1 MKPSGEPLHI
11 GVIGFGARIS
21 NVCKQLAGQDAGFR
35 VAAVADP
42 RTDEVKKK
50 ANPLLQDTQFF
61 PDADAML
68 AGPKLDGLMIG
79 TKCDL
84 HTDMAVKAA
93 KAGVPL
99 FLEKPVA
106 VTFDQIKRLD
116 AAAPS
121 FTAPVVVSFPLRV
134 SPLVK
139 RVKEIID
146 SGTLGTIEHVIGFN
160 DVPYGDGYF
169 GGWYRNYAIVG
180 GLFLQ
185 KATHDF
191 DYLSYLIGST
201 PRQVCAM
208 NSQRVWGKRGKPDPK
223 PFDLMCKN
231 CEEKATCT
239 ESPFSGEASMVNPE
253 GLEKWKD
260 WRMCLYAAEIRN
272 EDSGNAILEYHSGVQ
287 ASYTQNFFARGK
299 AARRGAR
306 LFGYRG
312 TIEFDWYTN
321 KISIMRHDRRPD
333 ETIDLSGAEEHF
345 GGDAELCKDFLAA
358 LRTGAASRA
367 PLAAGINSALTC
379 LWARESA
386 NQRKFFDVVMPS
398 A

>member
-1 MKPSGEPLHI
+1 MNI
-11 GVIGFGARIS
+11 GVIGFGARVS
-21 NVCKQLAGQDAGFR
+21 GVCKQLAGQDAAFR

-42 RTDEVKKK
+42 RSAELKEKK
-50 ANPLLQDTQFF
+50 NPLLTDAAFF

-79 TKCDL
+79 TRCDL

-93 KAGVPL
+93 RAGVPL

-106 VTFDQIKRLD
+106 VTFDQVKRLD
-116 AAAPS
+116 AAAAA

-134 SPLVK
+134 SPLVR

-146 SGTLGTIEHVIGFN
+146 SGTLGTIEHVVAFN
-160 DVPYGDGYF
+160 DVPYGHGYF

-191 DYLSYLIGST
+191 DYLSHLIGST

-208 NSQRVWGKRGKPDPK
+208 NSQRVWGPAGRPDPK
-223 PFDLMCKN
+223 PFDLMCKA
-231 CEEKATCT
+231 CEERATCP
-239 ESPFSGEASMVNPE
+239 ESPFSGERSMLDPK
-253 GLEKWKD
+253 GLETWQD
-260 WRMCLYAAEIRN
+260 WRMCVYGEGIKN
-272 EDSGNAILEYHSGVQ
+272 EDSGNALLEYHSGVQ

-299 AARRGAR
+299 AGRRGAR
-306 LFGYRG
+306 LYGYRG
-312 TIEFDWYTN
+312 SVEFDWYLNT
-321 KISIMRHDRRPD
+321 IRIMPHDHRPE
-333 ETIDLSGAEEHF
+333 ETIDLTGAEEHF
-345 GGDAELCKDFLAA
+345 GGDAELCKDFLSA
-358 LRTGAASRA
+358 LKTGAAGRS

-386 NQRKFFDVVMPS
+386 NQRQFFDVVMP

>member
-1 MKPSGEPLHI
+1 MKSSGAPLRV
-11 GVIGFGARIS
+11 GVIGFGARV
-21 NVCKQLAGQDAGFR
+21 NGVCKQLTGQDPDFR

-42 RTDEVKKK
+42 RTGEIKEKK
-50 ANPLLQDTQFF
+50 NPLLADTAFY

-84 HTDMAVKAA
+84 HTDMAVKVAT
-93 KAGVPL
+93 AGLPL
-99 FLEKPVA
+99 FLEKPVST
-106 VTFDQIKRLD
+106 TFDQVKRLH
-116 AAAPS
+116 AAAPA

-134 SPLVK
+134 SPLVR

-146 SGTLGTIEHVIGFN
+146 SGTLGTIEHVVAFN
-160 DVPYGDGYF
+160 DVPYGDVYF
-169 GGWYRNYAIVG
+169 GGWYRNYAISG

-191 DYLSYLIGST
+191 DYMAHLVGST

-208 NSQRVWGKRGKPDPK
+208 NSQRVWGPGGKPDAK
-223 PFDLMCKN
+223 PFDLMCHA
-231 CEEKATCT
+231 CGEKGGCT
-239 ESPFSGEASMVNPE
+239 ESPYSGDASMLPPKSAASWGE
-253 GLEKWKD
+253 
-260 WRMCLYAAEIRN
+260 WRACLYSQGIKN
-272 EDSGNAILEYHSGVQ
+272 EDSGNAIIEYHSGVQ

-321 KISIMRHDRRPD
+321 KISIMRHDRKPD

-358 LRTGAASRA
+358 LKTGAASRT
-367 PLAAGINSALTC
+367 PLATGINSALTC

-386 NQRKFFDVVMPS
+386 NQRKFFDVVMPQ
-398 A
+398 

>member
-1 MKPSGEPLHI
+1 MGSMKI
-11 GVIGFGARIS
+11 GVIGFGARVS
-21 NVCKQLAGQDAGFR
+21 GVCKQLHEQDSGFH

-42 RTDEVKKK
+42 RTREIKEKK
-50 ANPLLQDTQFF
+50 NPLLTDTAFF

-93 KAGVPL
+93 TAGVPL

-106 VTFDQIKRLD
+106 TTFDQVRQLH
-116 AAAPS
+116 AAEPT

-134 SPLVK
+134 SPLVR

-146 SGTLGTIEHVIGFN
+146 SGTLGTIEHVVAFN
-160 DVPYGDGYF
+160 DVPYGDVYF
-169 GGWYRNYAIVG
+169 GGWYRNYDIVG

-191 DYLSYLIGST
+191 DYMSYLIGSV

-208 NSQRVWGKRGKPDPK
+208 NSQRVWGQGGKPDPK
-223 PFDLMCKN
+223 PFDLMCHA
-231 CEEKATCT
+231 CAEKGECT
-239 ESPFSGEASMVNPE
+239 ESSYSGEHSFLSPE
-253 GLEKWKD
+253 SAAKWGE
-260 WRMCLYAAEIRN
+260 WRACLYSQDIRN
-272 EDSGNAILEYHSGVQ
+272 EDSGNAILEYASGVQ

-299 AARRGAR
+299 TARRGAR
-306 LFGYRG
+306 LYGYRG
-312 TIEFDWYTN
+312 TVEFDWYTN
-321 KISIMRHDRRPD
+321 KISIMRHDRKPD

-358 LRTGAASRA
+358 LKTGAASRT
-367 PLAAGINSALTC
+367 PLATGINSALTC
-379 LWARESA
+379 LWARASA
-386 NQRKFFDVVMPS
+386 AQRKFYDVVMPS
-398 A
+398 